1 MKFGAFFL
9 LQSPAREP
17 IKKVYEHALDQIAYA
32 EELGFDSIWLAEHH
46 FSNYGYSPNPLML
59 AVKAAQVTSKVR
71 IGTAVLVLPL
81 WNPVRQAEDIAMADV
96 LTDGR
101 LEVGIGRGYQVH
113 EFKAF
118 GTDLEQSRQMYE
130 ESVDILLRALTSRT
144 FSYTGSYYKIPEIA
158 VYPRPVQ
165 RPHPPIW
172 VAAQNPESVV
182 STGTHGFNLFT
193 SGAGRPL
200 DLLAQ
205 VGQSFRDAA
214 QKAGHTKPLEFSVQN
229 QIYVVEKEQEAWEAA
244 EHHRWQFRMANQLR
258 AGTLKIHKG
267 VAYPEASDAEP
278 PLQDFVQ
285 GRTLTGTPDQVI
297 PMIERYRDEVG
308 ITQLNCSFS
317 VGSLDHDKVK
327 KSMRLFAKHVM
338 PRFRKR

>member
-17 IKKVYEHALDQIAYA
+17 TKKVYSQALDDMAYA

-81 WNPVRQAEDIAMADV
+81 WNPIRVAEDIAMADV

-118 GTDLEQSRQMYE
+118 GTGLEQSRQMYE
-130 ESVDILLRALTSRT
+130 ESVDIILKALTSRT
-144 FSYTGSYYKIPEIA
+144 FSHKGAHYKILDIPI
-158 VYPRPVQ
+158 PPSPTQ
-165 RPHPPIW
+165 NPPPPIW
-172 VAAQNPESVV
+172 VAAQSPDSVV
-182 STGTHGFNLFT
+182 STGAHGFNLFT
-193 SGAGRPL
+193 SGAGRPMDVL
-200 DLLAQ
+200 IQ
-205 VGQSFRDAA
+205 VGQSFREAA
-214 QKAGHTKPLEFSVQN
+214 QKAGHTHPVEFSVQN
-229 QIYVVEKEQEAWEAA
+229 QIYIVEKEQEAWDAA

-258 AGTLKIHKG
+258 SGTLKIHKG
-267 VAYPEASDAEP
+267 VAYPEASEGEP
-278 PLQDFVQ
+278 PLQDFVK
-285 GRTLTGTPDQVI
+285 GRSISGTPDQVI
-297 PMIERYRDEVG
+297 PMIKRYRDEIG

-317 VGSLDHDKVK
+317 VGSLDHDKAK
-327 KSMRLFAKHVM
+327 KSMTLFAKHVM
-338 PRFRKR
+338 PRFR